1 MMKSLILILSFIIIS
16 SSTQNLSTIN
26 FISNMGHSTL
36 IKKKTE
42 NITYHINNSTKGF
55 LPKKYFNLILND
67 LVKNKFEC
75 SSKKTI
81 FNNKVYDTI
90 HCLRTRFVNIHLI
103 KLYFNFNNYSIYF
116 TDMELFER
124 KNMDYTFV
132 FFSKND
138 IREIIIPGKLIKRK
152 IKKDENKSIRQ
163 LTEDENN
170 ENKNDNDNE
179 NDNNKNEKKNNNN
192 QNIKNSE
199 KSGIGWLGIC
209 IIIVLSVII
218 LYILYVWFRY
228 YRRKKYQNPSF
239 YYKITEEMFEDITP
253 IE

>member
-1 MMKSLILILSFIIIS
+1 MKSFILILSLIIIS
-16 SSTQNLSTIN
+16 VSTQNLFTIN
-26 FISNMGHSTL
+26 FVSKMSHSTL
-36 IKKKTE
+36 IKKKAE
-42 NITYHINNSTKGF
+42 NVTYHINNSTKGF

-81 FNNKVYDTI
+81 YNNKIYDTI

-103 KLYFNFNNYSIYF
+103 KLYFNFNNYSIIF

-124 KNMDYTFV
+124 KNMNYTFV
-132 FFSKND
+132 FFSRND
-138 IREIIIPGKLIKRK
+138 IREIVIPGKLIKRK
-152 IKKDENKSIRQ
+152 INKDENKLIRE
-163 LTEDENN
+163 LTGDENN
-170 ENKNDNDNE
+170 DNKENKNENDKNE
-179 NDNNKNEKKNNNN
+179 NKDNNN
-192 QNIKNSE
+192 QNKTNSG
-199 KSGIGWLGIC
+199 KSGIGWVGIC
-209 IIIVLSVII
+209 IIILLSVVIM
-218 LYILYVWFRY
+218 YILFVWFRY

>member
-1 MMKSLILILSFIIIS
+1 
-16 SSTQNLSTIN
+16 
-26 FISNMGHSTL
+26 MGHSTL

-124 KNMDYTFV
+124 KNMNYTFV
-132 FFSKND
+132 FFSRND
-138 IREIIIPGKLIKRK
+138 IRDIIIPGKLIKRK

-163 LTEDENN
+163 LAEDENN
-170 ENKNDNDNE
+170 ENKNDYE
-179 NDNNKNEKKNNNN
+179 NDNNKNENKNDNN

>member
-1 MMKSLILILSFIIIS
+1 MKSFILILSLIIIS
-16 SSTQNLSTIN
+16 VSTQNLFTIN
-26 FISNMGHSTL
+26 FISNASHSTL

-42 NITYHINNSTKGF
+42 NVTYHINNSRRGF

-75 SSKKTI
+75 SSKKMI
-81 FNNKVYDTI
+81 ISNKVYDTI
-90 HCLRTRFVNIHLI
+90 HCLRTRFKNIHLI
-103 KLYFNFNNYSIYF
+103 KLYFNFNNYSILF

-124 KNMDYTFV
+124 KNMNYTFV
-132 FFSKND
+132 FFSRND
-138 IREIIIPGKLIKRK
+138 IREIVIPGKLIKRK
-152 IKKDENKSIRQ
+152 INKDENKLIRE
-163 LTEDENN
+163 LTGDENN
-170 ENKNDNDNE
+170 DNKENKNENDKNE
-179 NDNNKNEKKNNNN
+179 NKDNNN
-192 QNIKNSE
+192 QNKTNSG

-209 IIIVLSVII
+209 IIILLSVVIM
-218 LYILYVWFRY
+218 YILFVWFRY